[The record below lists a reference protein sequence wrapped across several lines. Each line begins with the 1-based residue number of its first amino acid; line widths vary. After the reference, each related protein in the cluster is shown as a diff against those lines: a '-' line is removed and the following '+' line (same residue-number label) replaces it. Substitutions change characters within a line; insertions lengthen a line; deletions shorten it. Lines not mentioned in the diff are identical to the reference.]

1 MQSKAPSHNGS
12 STSIDSVLVFTLDPK
27 DKYLPP
33 GVRRAATTSAIQQ
46 RRANFAVTP
55 KPKHR
60 ALTSEPDREDIVPRT
75 GQSTLER
82 QHSLLSVFHKLRQTR
97 SAGSNPKSGLAWSRK
112 LFSRSGS
119 RGGQPGTSEEIPE
132 VPKLPSQL
140 PSRAVTGSVDAFN
153 SPIQRLD
160 TLPPMPSRDAPVPI
174 VDRVESTSRLSPQ
187 INAIHGQSQQDLEN
201 PKGQEDGNLSAVS
214 VLRLPNASST
224 RTYALFEKLSEQLTR
239 CAESTIIAKSGVAGH
254 ERHDRSGIEKNV
266 QIAAKD
272 SMLEESTSAA
282 HATSSLGSIKCPNMS
297 EHLCPTIHNYAESTT
312 SSYAASDNQS
322 PYFDSNTT
330 HSNPMSPLHLS
341 QPETPVMS
349 EFGDDHFSI
358 WRNSTSLAQLAI
370 SDSHD
375 LDQSPPRPPS
385 RAAPPPPAS
394 KPSTAYSVLGGFQG
408 YTIPDSDNT
417 SVLTLRKL
425 PSTTFKPADT
435 TSTFSQQ
442 SNKKELVESWNDGSE
457 HRMSALS
464 ELVEDLGYLGNVII

>member
-12 STSIDSVLVFTLDPK
+12 STSIDSLLVFTLDPK

-46 RRANFAVTP
+46 RRANLAVTP
-55 KPKHR
+55 KLRDR
-60 ALTSEPDREDIVPRT
+60 AATSEPDRGDTVPRT

-82 QHSLLSVFHKLRQTR
+82 QRSLLSVFHKLRQTR
-97 SAGSNPKSGLAWSRK
+97 SAGSNLKSGLAWPRK
-112 LFSRSGS
+112 LFSRSES
-119 RGGQPGTSEEIPE
+119 RGGQSGTSEEIPE

-153 SPIQRLD
+153 LPIQSPD
-160 TLPPMPSRDAPVPI
+160 TPPPMPSRDAPVPI
-174 VDRVESTSRLSPQ
+174 IDRNESTSRLSRKMD
-187 INAIHGQSQQDLEN
+187 AIHGQSQQDLEN
-201 PKGQEDGNLSAVS
+201 PKSQDVNLSATS
-214 VLRLPNASST
+214 VLRLPDASST

-239 CAESTIIAKSGVAGH
+239 CAESTVIAKSGVAGH
-254 ERHDRSGIEKNV
+254 ERHVRSGIEKNV

-272 SMLEESTSAA
+272 ATLEESTSAT

-297 EHLCPTIHNYAESTT
+297 EHLCPTIHSYAESTT
-312 SSYAASDNQS
+312 SSYAASDDRS
-322 PYFDSNTT
+322 PYSDSNTT

-408 YTIPDSDNT
+408 YSIPDSDHT
-417 SVLTLRKL
+417 SVLTIRKL
-425 PSTTFKPADT
+425 PSTTFKPAET

-442 SNKKELVESWNDGSE
+442 GNKTELVESWNDGSE